1 MHSSTRHSM
10 ETSLLQGNA
19 VTDYA
24 STHHRGLMARLVDR
38 AGSYD
43 PLDDPDPT
51 TRGVYNIT
59 RIGGNWRQIYWD
71 DIFHTVIHTNTIRL
85 LSGICITYTAV
96 VFVFAMFYYSV
107 SQHDERCN
115 VGISTVME
123 AYIFSV
129 ETIMTI
135 GYGAPTNDIFYGGCS
150 SMALLLT
157 VESIAGVFLN
167 SICVGVFFVR
177 FARATKRA
185 TSVVFSKHAVVRK
198 IDGDFFVMFQVC
210 ERRRHQL
217 VEAHVRCYGVAKR
230 HCHVPFH
237 VVQMRVHS
245 PDDNLGA
252 SLLMALPQV
261 VAHRIDLSS
270 PLYPPSATQLSH
282 PTQYEIAHHIA
293 HTDLELV
300 VVLEGTDATTGNTMQ
315 VRPMTW
321 HAVVAEALTNE

>member
-1 MHSSTRHSM
+1 
-10 ETSLLQGNA
+10 
-19 VTDYA
+19 
-24 STHHRGLMARLVDR
+24 
-38 AGSYD
+38 
-43 PLDDPDPT
+43 
-51 TRGVYNIT
+51 
-59 RIGGNWRQIYWD
+59 
-71 DIFHTVIHTNTIRL
+71 
-85 LSGICITYTAV
+85 
-96 VFVFAMFYYSV
+96 
-107 SQHDERCN
+107 
-115 VGISTVME
+115 ME

-167 SICVGVFFVR
+167 SICVGVFF
-177 FARATKRA
+177 
-185 TSVVFSKHAVVRK
+185 
-198 IDGDFFVMFQVC
+198 
-210 ERRRHQL
+210 
-217 VEAHVRCYGVAKR
+217 R